1 MSGYAYHQ
9 LAKAVQAVLA
19 AENTQARRDANAR
32 MEAWVRVL
40 DGMADTS
47 VRIGARKPTKLPEW
61 VTLEVMRG
69 GFTTGRAKADSP
81 LRPDEIE
88 RATRLGIEP
97 TLANIFFSW
106 LTPEGL
112 AELDRMLADGA
123 YAVFLPEDGA
133 LLAVAALIRLGDEA
147 AARQLLAKLEPF
159 ANQLHFTPIPAEPL
173 PDRGS
178 KVFRMTAGEVAD
190 ALAKRQSR
198 DALLAQKEAIEVWLP
213 LTDAIVQWW
222 AEHDQISESDHAAA
236 AQLVS
241 AYDIAIAT
249 ARRCGKY
256 RNPKENLPILVGELR
271 RVIEGTLTEQSPRV
285 RHVLASIAA
294 KRGLPS
300 STKCEGIRARQREFV
315 AQPLHAELA
324 HTVARRM
331 RELRPD
337 DGIERLAVVTA
348 GLDLPPSVARVT
360 GRARIAEIEDLA
372 EDGTLPSAEI
382 LALLVPQLSAQSMGQ
397 GIPDLAVRHLV
408 AEIYKAF
415 RRRRS
420 LLLWNLQSQVKLE
433 ELPWAAALL
442 AHGNEVE
449 PEASTAS
456 AQRLGTLYLDYFPG
470 TVVPNNLVEEFQAL
484 TAEAKLPWVKE
495 LAADI
500 FEGRFGPVYVAAGR
514 LAARHLKGS
523 LYERYH
529 GIDYAAV
536 FTSRDEQPDK
546 NGYPE
551 LTDFDRMCGCHE
563 SGDECWSVARN
574 GKIIERQQIITTH
587 NIITLG
593 ELGCQPS
600 RGWAHAATQA
610 ARDTFRLLGLA
621 TQREHPLA
629 AIKNAAY
636 AWRQAVLYWSLGDQ
650 NPDVGSLKDL
660 PGANGEQAGEVIAG
674 LAHCLAGKDFRPF
687 TGWIS

>member
-213 LTDAIVQWW
+213 L
-222 AEHDQISESDHAAA
+222 
-236 AQLVS
+236 
-241 AYDIAIAT
+241 
-249 ARRCGKY
+249 
-256 RNPKENLPILVGELR
+256 
-271 RVIEGTLTEQSPRV
+271 
-285 RHVLASIAA
+285 
-294 KRGLPS
+294 PS
-300 STKCEGIRARQREFV
+300 SSPPTTSPS
-315 AQPLHAELA
+315 QPPGGA
-324 HTVARRM
+324 
-331 RELRPD
+331 
-337 DGIERLAVVTA
+337 
-348 GLDLPPSVARVT
+348 
-360 GRARIAEIEDLA
+360 
-372 EDGTLPSAEI
+372 
-382 LALLVPQLSAQSMGQ
+382 
-397 GIPDLAVRHLV
+397 
-408 AEIYKAF
+408 
-415 RRRRS
+415 
-420 LLLWNLQSQVKLE
+420 
-433 ELPWAAALL
+433 
-442 AHGNEVE
+442 
-449 PEASTAS
+449 ASTATRKRTYRS
-456 AQRLGTLYLDYFPG
+456 
-470 TVVPNNLVEEFQAL
+470 
-484 TAEAKLPWVKE
+484 
-495 LAADI
+495 
-500 FEGRFGPVYVAAGR
+500 
-514 LAARHLKGS
+514 
-523 LYERYH
+523 
-529 GIDYAAV
+529 
-536 FTSRDEQPDK
+536 
-546 NGYPE
+546 
-551 LTDFDRMCGCHE
+551 
-563 SGDECWSVARN
+563 
-574 GKIIERQQIITTH
+574 
-587 NIITLG
+587 
-593 ELGCQPS
+593 
-600 RGWAHAATQA
+600 
-610 ARDTFRLLGLA
+610 
-621 TQREHPLA
+621 
-629 AIKNAAY
+629 
-636 AWRQAVLYWSLGDQ
+636 SLGSCD
-650 NPDVGSLKDL
+650 
-660 PGANGEQAGEVIAG
+660 G
-674 LAHCLAGKDFRPF
+674 LSRAP
-687 TGWIS
+687 